1 VTERKNLKLGS
12 LFDGIGGFPY
22 AGSFFGIEP
31 LWASEIMPS
40 AISVTRRHLPDM
52 EHVGDIT
59 KLNGATLPPVDIITF
74 GSPCQGLSMAGKRFG
89 LSDPRSGL
97 FAEAIRIIREM
108 REATNGKYPTW
119 AIWENVPG
127 ALSSNQGLDFKA
139 VLEAFTEAEVPF
151 PRFGKW
157 SNAGMVRGG
166 GVDLAWCVYNSQH
179 FGVAQRRRRIFLVA
193 DFGGERAGEILFI
206 PKSLRGYFETGG
218 TPRQGA
224 AAYALRG
231 TDSTAAENGI
241 NSVGFDGYNGCL
253 TGQQA
258 ATLGVNCG
266 MSTGRNGVIDKPN
279 CLNPWDTQQSR
290 VFTDNGQSPTL
301 AGADG
306 GGGRNPAGLLCT
318 AGFLHNA
325 GTKARSIGFE
335 EERSPTLAGN
345 LPSVVCLND
354 QGGES
359 ICVEKSTQSPT
370 LRSET
375 HGNLPIV
382 CKAVGVHQNQSGD
395 VNTSDAAYTITTA
408 STASARNAPLVA
420 HELYGINATA
430 IGRKPHNGGNGLG
443 VNKETAPTLTATDRH
458 AVGGCV
464 HPEIAGTLCAS
475 GAGLSRPGG
484 MGSETDLCVAYCLQ
498 GSMIGREDKN
508 GPLGGGINEDV
519 SFTLNTI
526 DRHAVTAAEYSVPV
540 AFSLDSAESNSMKS
554 KNPNSGCRVV
564 DTARTIDT
572 TVPCP
577 SKNQGGIAILQSDAH
592 TFIQQR
598 SDKFSEGDVASTQT
612 ARQHKD
618 STDLVCT
625 AMDCRNYKEIGDISG
640 TLQAKN
646 APGYSLNFQNPVRMG
661 YIVRRLTP
669 TECERLQGYPDGWTA
684 SGEDGK
690 VMSDTARY
698 MMLGN
703 SVAVPC
709 VAYILMGI
717 ASVGGNIGN
726 YDDSEGSN
734 IPESDNDS
742 LILFDGHGHDA
753 RYNGPLSVSPTVSAA
768 YGAGGGNIPLV
779 LCTESSVANQQ
790 QGGVI

>member
-1 VTERKNLKLGS
+1 
-12 LFDGIGGFPY
+12 
-22 AGSFFGIEP
+22 
-31 LWASEIMPS
+31 
-40 AISVTRRHLPDM
+40 
-52 EHVGDIT
+52 
-59 KLNGATLPPVDIITF
+59 
-74 GSPCQGLSMAGKRFG
+74 MAGKRFG

-97 FAEAIRIIREM
+97 FAEAIRIINEM
-108 REATNGKYPTW
+108 RDATNGKYPTW

-127 ALSSNQGLDFKA
+127 ALSSNKGLDFKA
-139 VLEAFTEAEVPF
+139 VLEAFTKTEIPL
-151 PRFGKW
+151 PGYGKW
-157 SNAGMVRGG
+157 ANAGMVRSG

-193 DFGGERAGEILFI
+193 DFGGKRAGEILFI
-206 PKSLRGYFETGG
+206 PKSLRGYFEAGG

-224 AAYALRG
+224 AAYALRSADG
-231 TDSTAAENGI
+231 AATESGI
-241 NSVGFDGYNGCL
+241 NSVGC
-253 TGQQA
+253 
-258 ATLGVNCG
+258 
-266 MSTGRNGVIDKPN
+266 NGVTDKPN

-290 VFTDNGQSPTL
+290 VFTDDGQSPTL

-325 GTKARSIGFE
+325 GAKARSIGFE

-359 ICVEKSTQSPT
+359 ICVEKSAQSPT
-370 LRSET
+370 LRCET

-395 VNTSDAAYTITTA
+395 VNTSDTAYTITTA
-408 STASARNAPLVA
+408 CTASARNAPLVA
-420 HELYGINATA
+420 HEMYGINATA
-430 IGRKPHNGGNGLG
+430 IGREPHNGGNGLG
-443 VNKETAPTLTATDRH
+443 VKKETVPTLTATDRH

-464 HPEIAGTLCAS
+464 YPKISGTLCAS

-484 MGSETDLCVAYCLQ
+484 MASETDLCVAYCLQ

-526 DRHAVTAAEYSVPV
+526 DRHAIAAECRTPV

-577 SKNQGGIAILQSDAH
+577 SKNQGGIAIVQSDAH

-598 SDKFSEGDVASTQT
+598 SDKFSEGDIASTQT

-625 AMDCRNYKEIGDISG
+625 AVDCRNYKEIGDISG

-684 SGEDGK
+684 FGENGK
-690 VMSDTARY
+690 PMSDTARY

-709 VAYILMGI
+709 VAYILLGI
-717 ASVGGNIGN
+717 AQTAQH
-726 YDDSEGSN
+726 DSE
-734 IPESDNDS
+734 
-742 LILFDGHGHDA
+742 
-753 RYNGPLSVSPTVSAA
+753 VS
-768 YGAGGGNIPLV
+768 
-779 LCTESSVANQQ
+779 
-790 QGGVI
+790 